1 MMRCAIGLCAAAL
14 PFVGSFTV
22 GPAAH
27 RSVIPAAASF
37 HNKCRSSGSDLQQ
50 ALYGTRRISSER
62 RRLTRRYAGEGG
74 GGSANMDPSD
84 DTSEGDAEMYAS
96 LRRRLEELEKQVET
110 SAPAAQG
117 EQVQAPPAAADNK

>member
-1 MMRCAIGLCAAAL
+1 MRCAIGLCAAAL

-22 GPAAH
+22 GPAAC
-27 RSVIPAAASF
+27 RSVIPAAASCQ
-37 HNKCRSSGSDLQQ
+37 KKSSIGSDQQ
-50 ALYGTRRISSER
+50 ASCGTRRISSSER

-96 LRRRLEELEKQVET
+96 LRKRLEELEKQVET
-110 SAPAAQG
+110 SAPAAGQE
-117 EQVQAPPAAADNK
+117 EQVQAPAVAADNK